1 MAVKSFQQ
9 ANNALV
15 WCVMALVLM
24 SFRLRAATDGWCPK
38 YSVAFNAV
46 PPRLCVNLGADAANI
61 LLWPGRNSRPRRVCD
76 ITRRKGVVMSQLR
89 RSRAILKRFAL

>member
-1 MAVKSFQQ
+1 MAVKSLQQ

-38 YSVAFNAV
+38 YRVASNAV

-76 ITRRKGVVMSQLR
+76 ITKRKGLVTSQLR
-89 RSRAILKRFAL
+89 RSRSVSRCFVL